1 MRMIEHNLQGFLAL
15 NMISNKEDMTNL
27 DHLPVMQ
34 EYLARKF

>member
-1 MRMIEHNLQGFLAL
+1 MRMTEHNLQAFLAL
-15 NMISNKEDMTNL
+15 NMTLNKQEYF